1 VSEPLVLV
9 TTDDGVSTVT
19 LNRPQKLNAI
29 NTDLAVALRDA
40 LDGLRDATRV
50 VILTGAGDRA
60 FVSGADVREM
70 RGLDPAA
77 ARRFIETVHAMCW
90 AALSHPQPVI
100 AAINGYCLGA
110 GLELAMSCD
119 IRIAADHAQFG
130 MPEIR
135 LGVPS
140 VIEAARMPDL
150 ISGAWTGE
158 LLFTGDTIDAHRAAH
173 IGLITRVVPGDRLQR
188 EALSLARQLASYSPV
203 ALRLQKELI
212 RAWRDHDLPKSI
224 QLGVEALAKCFE
236 SGHPNEG
243 MAAFLERRPA
253 KYQ

>member
-1 VSEPLVLV
+1 MSEPLVLV
-9 TTDDGVSTVT
+9 TTVDGVSTVT

-29 NTDLAVALRDA
+29 NTALAVAIRDA
-40 LDGLRDATRV
+40 LNDLRDATRV

-70 RGLDPAA
+70 EGLDPAA
-77 ARRFIETVHAMCW
+77 ARRFIETVHEMCW

-119 IRIAADHAQFG
+119 FRLAADHAQFG

-150 ISGAWTGE
+150 IGGAWTAE
-158 LLFTGDTIDAHRAAH
+158 LLFTGVTIDVHRAAH
-173 IGLITRVVPGDRLQR
+173 IGLVSRVVAR
-188 EALSLARQLASYSPV
+188 EQLHDESLALARQLSSYSPV
-203 ALRLQKELI
+203 ALRLQKQLI

-224 QLGVEALAKCFE
+224 QLGVEALAACYQ

-253 KYQ
+253 RYW